1 MSEPAERAATHEA
14 ATQGF
19 VVDVAPLLRRPGN
32 RREVLID
39 QQVADLGTTAAE
51 ATRLTGSLLV
61 EAMADSVS
69 VTGAISAEWEGACRR
84 CLEPARGAVEV
95 EIQEVYEREPSEGET
110 YQLADEH
117 LDLAPMVREQVLLS
131 LPLAPL
137 CSPGCAGPAPDSFP
151 ARAEADEGA
160 AGGDPRWAALDA
172 LVFDDADDAD
182 SRDADDADSRDADDA
197 DSRDADSRDA
207 DDADSR
213 DADDAERRDADDAE
227 RRDADSRDAD
237 SRDADDGRRDV

>member
-137 CSPGCAGPAPDSFP
+137 CAPGCAGPAPDSFP

-172 LVFDDADDAD
+172 LVF
-182 SRDADDADSRDADDA
+182 DDA